1 MRTLRM
7 LVCLVVSVSYG
18 ALANAVLLANIAS
31 RGHRR
36 GRKQASRQTRELVV
50 SLKLG
55 VAGPTRL
62 EVATS
67 GVTGRRER
75 QPNAADPENWGR
87 LSLLVAVQ
95 CRP

>member
-1 MRTLRM
+1 MPRGVGVVRSAGERRKHTL
-7 LVCLVVSVSYG
+7 G
-18 ALANAVLLANIAS
+18 
-31 RGHRR
+31 GHRR
-36 GRKQASRQTRELVV
+36 GRKQASRQTRELIV